1 MNELKNLEPL
11 FDLILNVAA
20 VIGLAILI
28 YKTFRGPDEKNEKDI
43 AVMQQRK
50 NDFQALCDL
59 RHSNLDKDI
68 ATFAKSL
75 ALIQENDLKHIEL
88 EMGKLRENQAK
99 IFTILDERLPKK
111 Q

>member
-1 MNELKNLEPL
+1 MNEIKNLEPIL
-11 FDLILNVAA
+11 GLILNFAA
-20 VIGLAILI
+20 VIGLGILT
-28 YKTFRGPDEKNEKDI
+28 YRTFHAPDEKAERDI
-43 AVMQQRK
+43 AVLQQRK

-68 ATFAKSL
+68 GSFAKSL

>member
-1 MNELKNLEPL
+1 MNEIKSLSPL
-11 FDLILNVAA
+11 FDLILNFAA

-28 YKTFRGPDEKNEKDI
+28 YKTFHGPDEKAEKDI

-50 NDFQALCDL
+50 NDFQQLCDL
-59 RHSNLDKDI
+59 RHSGLDTNI
-68 ATFAKSL
+68 SRLAKAL
-75 ALIQENDLKHIEL
+75 ELIQVNDLKHIEGEVRSL
-88 EMGKLRENQAK
+88 KENQVK